1 MISYEP
7 FWKTLQER
15 GISTYA
21 LINKLGI
28 LPDTVQRI
36 RANKPV
42 TTKTL
47 NSLCEVLGCEIE
59 DIIKYWP
66 DEMYMD

>member
-15 GISTYA
+15 EISTYA